1 MQNCNPSLLE
11 CIWPCRGGRGMVGRQ
26 GGRSVEERASG
37 AARKGSKGDG
47 SSRADAG
54 RERSSASARQEIA
67 GGERSRAAV
76 AVESGAPPLEEEW
89 DVRGVL
95 HPSPSRRESSS
106 PLSSGSLAEGA
117 GEVPPLAYGRGEAD
131 WKGRASPWLAS
142 GGRAR
147 RGCGPGV
154 ASPATLPCP
163 DRRRR
168 LKHGAWRRC
177 WH

>member
-1 MQNCNPSLLE
+1 MALQ
-11 CIWPCRGGRGMVGRQ
+11 
-26 GGRSVEERASG
+26 
-37 AARKGSKGDG
+37 
-47 SSRADAG
+47 G
-54 RERSSASARQEIA
+54 RERD
-67 GGERSRAAV
+67 GGEAGRPVGGGASFGRSAEGEQRRRELQGRRGEGAELRLCQARDSRRRALPCRAA
-76 AVESGAPPLEEEW
+76 AVENGAPPLEEEW

-147 RGCGPGV
+147 RGCAPGV

-168 LKHGAWRRC
+168 LEHGAWRRC